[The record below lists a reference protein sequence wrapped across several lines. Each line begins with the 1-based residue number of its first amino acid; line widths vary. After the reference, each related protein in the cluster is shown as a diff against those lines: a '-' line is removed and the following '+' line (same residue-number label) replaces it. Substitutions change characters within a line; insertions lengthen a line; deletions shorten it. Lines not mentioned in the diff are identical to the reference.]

1 MKSNHTTHEF
11 DFHFTHRV
19 ELDFSP
25 LLRSFV
31 MGLFEDLSAK
41 IDEAKQAS
49 VDEHTQVMAAIDA
62 LKGGVGSDT
71 SLNLT
76 ADQKT
81 KLLSQLDDLTTA
93 VKGVFDD
100 STVPPTPT
108 PTPTPI
114 PEPTPTPAGPTP
126 TTPPTGTTGTIDVTG
141 TVPPAPAPNPNPTP
155 GP

>member
-1 MKSNHTTHEF
+1 MS
-11 DFHFTHRV
+11 
-19 ELDFSP
+19 LDINVNVYHCHDLTDSM
-25 LLRSFV
+25 RSFV

-41 IDEAKQAS
+41 IDDAKQAS

-81 KLLSQLDDLTTA
+81 QLLSKLDDLTAA

-100 STVPPTPT
+100 ST
-108 PTPTPI
+108 
-114 PEPTPTPAGPTP
+114 
-126 TTPPTGTTGTIDVTG
+126 TTETGTTDTGTTGTGTTDTG
-141 TVPPAPAPNPNPTP
+141 TGTTPPIGITPPTDPTTGLPTAPTGPTTTDGSTPNV